1 MLSVKSIYAVDPK
14 TAKSFDTAALRETF
28 LVESAFAD
36 GEIRLTYTHYDRL
49 IVGGAVPAGAELSL
63 DAVPETGTASF
74 LDRRE
79 VGILNIGGTGTVSAG
94 GESWTLNKGDML
106 YLGMGMGPITFAGDG
121 RFYIASAPAHQS
133 YPATLIRPEDAEQ
146 VTLGAQETSN
156 HRSIC
161 KSIHPD
167 GVKSCQ
173 LMMGYTQLHGGSVWN
188 TMPAHLHDRRMEAYL
203 YFDVAEGQRV
213 FHFMGQPQETRH
225 LVVGNEQIAVSPPW
239 SIHSGAGTGSY
250 TFCWVMAG
258 DNMSFTDM
266 DMVAIEDLK

>member
-1 MLSVKSIYAVDPK
+1 MLTVNSIYAVDPK
-14 TAKSFDTAALRETF
+14 TAKAFDTSALRAHF
-28 LVESAFAD
+28 LVGDAFAA

-49 IVGGAVPAGAELSL
+49 IVGGVVPAGDALVL
-63 DAVPETGTASF
+63 DTVAETGTDSF

-79 VGILNIGGTGTVSAG
+79 VGILNIGGTGTILAG

-106 YLGMGMGPITFAGDG
+106 YLGMGTGPITFAGEG
-121 RFYIASAPAHQS
+121 RFYIASAPAHWS
-133 YPATLIRPEDAEQ
+133 FPATLIRPEDAEQ
-146 VTLGAQETSN
+146 VTLGAPETSN

-173 LMMGYTQLHGGSVWN
+173 LMMGYTRLHGGSVWN
-188 TMPAHLHDRRMEAYL
+188 TMPAHRHDRRMEAYL

-266 DMVAIEDLK
+266 DMVAIEDLR

>member
-1 MLSVKSIYAVDPK
+1 MPSVRSIYAVDPE
-14 TAKSFDTAALRETF
+14 TAKSFDTAALREAF

-49 IVGGAVPAGAELSL
+49 IVGGAVPAGAELVL

-79 VGILNIGGTGTVSAG
+79 VGILNIGGTGAVSAG

-106 YLGMGMGPITFAGDG
+106 YLGMGMGPVTFAGDG

-133 YPATLIRPEDAEQ
+133 HPATLIRPEDAEQ

>member
-1 MLSVKSIYAVDPK
+1 MLTVNSIYAVDPK
-14 TAKSFDTAALRETF
+14 TAKSFDTAALRENF
-28 LVESAFAD
+28 LVEGAFAA

-49 IVGGAVPAGAELSL
+49 IVGGAVPAEGELIL
-63 DAVPETGTASF
+63 DAVAETGTDSF

-79 VGILNIGGTGTVSAG
+79 VGILNIGGEGTVSAG
-94 GESWTLNKGDML
+94 GDSWMLAKGDML
-106 YLGMGMGPITFAGDG
+106 YLGMGAGPVTFSGAG

-133 YPATLIRPEDAEQ
+133 YPAVHIRPEDAEQ

-225 LVVGNEQIAVSPPW
+225 LVVGNEEIAVSPPW

-258 DNMSFTDM
+258 DNQSFTDM
-266 DMVAIEDLK
+266 DMVAIEALK